1 MTSRN
6 NDKVEMI
13 SIDQINVVNPRSRGQ
28 AKFRQIIDNIAK
40 LGLKRPIT
48 LARRAT
54 QSGPFLYDLVCGQG
68 RLEACRANG
77 SKVVAAI
84 VLDVTREE
92 LLLMSLVENL
102 ARKRNTTMELAKEIA
117 AMKERG
123 ADFAEIARRTNLD
136 VTYVRGIVRLL
147 NKGEDGLLRAVERGQ
162 IPISIAI
169 TIACSDDDAVQ
180 RALTEAYESKHLRG
194 KALLKA
200 RRLIDLRRAR
210 GKDMRNGRHNGG
222 EMSAD
227 KVMKAYQLETSRQRL
242 VVHKAKVCETRLLF
256 VVSALKSLFQDEGFI
271 TLLRA
276 EALDS
281 LPQYIAEQIKGEQS

>member
-1 MTSRN
+1 
-6 NDKVEMI
+6 MI
-13 SIDQINVVNPRSRGQ
+13 SSGNDRVAMIPIDQINVVNPRSRGQ
-28 AKFRQIIDNIAK
+28 FKFRQIVENIAK

-48 LARRAT
+48 VARRAA
-54 QSGPFLYDLVCGQG
+54 QNGPVQYDLVCGQG

-77 SKVVAAI
+77 SKVVPAI
-84 VLDVTREE
+84 VLEVSHEE

-102 ARKRNTTMELAKEIA
+102 ARKRNTTIELAKEIA

-123 ADFAEIARRTNLD
+123 ADFSEIARRTNLD
-136 VTYVRGIVRLL
+136 ISYVRGITRLL
-147 NKGEDGLLRAVERGQ
+147 NKGEEGLLRAVERGQ

-180 RALTEAYESKHLRG
+180 RALTEAYENKHLRG

-210 GKDMRNGRHNGG
+210 GKDMRNGRHNGN
-222 EMSAD
+222 ELSAD
-227 KVMKAYQLETSRQRL
+227 KLMKAYHLETSRQRL
-242 VVHKAKVCETRLLF
+242 VVHKAKMCETRLLF
-256 VVSALKSLFQDEGFI
+256 VVSALKSLFQDEGFV

-276 EALDS
+276 ESLDS